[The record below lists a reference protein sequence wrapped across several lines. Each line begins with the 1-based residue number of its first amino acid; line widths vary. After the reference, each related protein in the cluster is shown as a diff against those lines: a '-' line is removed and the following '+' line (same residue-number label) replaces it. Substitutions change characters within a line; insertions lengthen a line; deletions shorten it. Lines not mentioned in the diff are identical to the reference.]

1 MSGEGVRHPIPPI
14 QRIVPHF
21 KFNFNIKVLEKKLYM
36 SIYLHIT
43 YYVNIYDREF
53 FTSKTCEIKNK
64 RDSHTG
70 HVRVYYVTK

>member
-21 KFNFNIKVLEKKLYM
+21 KFNSNIKVLEKKFYM

-53 FTSKTCEIKNK
+53 LQAKHVKLKIKET
-64 RDSHTG
+64 HTQDM
-70 HVRVYYVTK
+70 